1 MKRLCIFI
9 YLLFL
14 SALCFSQQNAGIRV
28 IGRIPDAVDNKLYQ
42 MQVGSF
48 KVIQNATNAFE
59 KLRAASLNPSYEK
72 YLDLTR
78 VLLKGISAK
87 DIPAYIER
95 IRKAGFPEVFI
106 KIDPA
111 GVAAVQSPPANRQPP
126 AVQQPPA
133 NKPPP
138 AAGYPQDSYI
148 PESQPD
154 MTWQNNGTGGNDFPA
169 AGLWKLTGH
178 DAEDAEW
185 KADIVINSVRNNNFD
200 GYFDWYMGP
209 DFDYSGKEYFTGWF
223 DTDID
228 KIYFQGTRLENSKN
242 LVLGKYEAYVSI
254 DRNTF
259 YNGRWDEP
267 EEISISDWQAAKSE

>member
-1 MKRLCIFI
+1 MKRFCIFI

-14 SALCFSQQNAGIRV
+14 SVLCFAQQNAGIRV
-28 IGRIPDAVDNKLYQ
+28 IGRIPDATDSKLYQ

-72 YLDLTR
+72 YQDLTR
-78 VLLKGISAK
+78 VIIKGVSAF

-95 IRKAGFPEVFI
+95 IRKAGFLEVFI

-111 GVAAVQSPPANRQPP
+111 GVAAVQSPPVNKQPP

-133 NKPPP
+133 NKQPP
-138 AAGYPQDSYI
+138 AAGSPQDSYI

-154 MTWQNNGTGGNDFPA
+154 MTWQNNGTGNDFPVT
-169 AGLWKLTGH
+169 GLWKLSGH
-178 DAEDAEW
+178 DADDEEW
-185 KADIVINSVRNNNFD
+185 KADIVINNVRNNNFD
-200 GYFDWYMGP
+200 GYINWYMGP
-209 DFDYSGKEYFTGWF
+209 DFDYSGKEYFTGRF
-223 DTDID
+223 DSITD
-228 KIYFQGTRLENSKN
+228 KISFQGTRLENSKN

-254 DRNTF
+254 DRKTF
-259 YNGRWDEP
+259 YNGRWEEPDEIP
-267 EEISISDWQAAKSE
+267 ASDWQATKE